1 MVDFIQPC
9 KIFPTKRKILNLAV
23 KFYGMKFC
31 MKFLRTAVSGCLRP
45 RPRELCPSSE
55 RRTRGAV
62 LCTQQHRRWLHSA
75 PQRRVGPVRSLWS
88 SQQSDQAA
96 AARQS
101 CRGNARTLLH
111 PARHEQ
117 TFNRDSIAK
126 YKGVKRKANNIK
138 CSVR

>member
-1 MVDFIQPC
+1 MSLYSCLPRRQKKQIPESSKHEGASQWLNLSSPV
-9 KIFPTKRKILNLAV
+9 IFPTKKKILNLAV

-88 SQQSDQAA
+88 SHQSDQAA

-101 CRGNARTLLH
+101 CRGNARTL
-111 PARHEQ
+111 
-117 TFNRDSIAK
+117 TS
-126 YKGVKRKANNIK
+126 
-138 CSVR
+138 SS